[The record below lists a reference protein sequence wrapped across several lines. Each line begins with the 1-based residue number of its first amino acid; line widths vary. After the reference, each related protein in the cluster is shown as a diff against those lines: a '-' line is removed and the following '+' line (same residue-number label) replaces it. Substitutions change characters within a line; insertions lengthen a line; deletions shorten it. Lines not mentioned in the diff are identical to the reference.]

1 MFQGENYSLSFLVS
15 FTKILQSRLLNII
28 FREQR
33 SSSEDS
39 LLKLLQSNP
48 TIYEAD
54 DDEDCFAI
62 SRQSY
67 ERLNKYKTESGQ
79 SEYFVDDKSE
89 VEQNESEDTEV
100 CYNAEIKVIS
110 VKIWKFFMGPFSN
123 FDECKIVQK
132 GFWVIE
138 LILQ

>member
-1 MFQGENYSLSFLVS
+1 MFQGEKYSVLFVVS
-15 FTKILQSRLLNII
+15 FSFKTGFSNIV

-89 VEQNESEDTEV
+89 VEQTDSEDTQV
-100 CYNAEIKVIS
+100 CYNAEIKV
-110 VKIWKFFMGPFSN
+110 N
-123 FDECKIVQK
+123 
-132 GFWVIE
+132 
-138 LILQ
+138 

>member
-1 MFQGENYSLSFLVS
+1 MSQGENYPLSFFVS
-15 FTKILQSRLLNII
+15 FPKILQSRLFKYHII

-79 SEYFVDDKSE
+79 SEYIVDDKSE
-89 VEQNESEDTEV
+89 LELTESEDTQV

-110 VKIWKFFMGPFSN
+110 VKK
-123 FDECKIVQK
+123 
-132 GFWVIE
+132 
-138 LILQ
+138 

>member
-1 MFQGENYSLSFLVS
+1 MFQGEKYSVLFVVS
-15 FTKILQSRLLNII
+15 FSFKTGFSNIV

-79 SEYFVDDKSE
+79 SEYFVDEKSE
-89 VEQNESEDTEV
+89 VKQTESEDTEV

-110 VKIWKFFMGPFSN
+110 VKI
-123 FDECKIVQK
+123 
-132 GFWVIE
+132 
-138 LILQ
+138 